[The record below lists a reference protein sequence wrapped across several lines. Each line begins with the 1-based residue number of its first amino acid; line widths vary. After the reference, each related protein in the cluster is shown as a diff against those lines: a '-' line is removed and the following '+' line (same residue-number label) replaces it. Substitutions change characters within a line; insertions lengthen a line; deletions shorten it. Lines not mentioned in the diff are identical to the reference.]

1 MHKASALIGDNGWSC
16 DWINTVPGSLTYV
29 RPKVTLGAR
38 IVEVCEMIIEEC
50 CDKMWHLPPVITCP
64 HDRGAWA
71 NPPCKCYGCELRLCG
86 TCYDAFIEEMN
97 LRNDTLVTN

>member
-64 HDRGAWA
+64 HPAG
-71 NPPCKCYGCELRLCG
+71 NTSSCTCHGCELHLCPM
-86 TCYDAFIEEMN
+86 CHEAFVTE
-97 LRNDTLVTN
+97 LKFRNDTLATN